1 MRISK
6 RHLRRIIKEALTSY
20 ESEIGAPSEFVEAN
34 WVPWLEER
42 GLTADDL
49 DDLAHHAGAPDRSWL
64 EARPPSD
71 GMIGPADLELW
82 AKDQTAAREIL
93 STRAGDYSSSPYGKK
108 VNEGARRG
116 SKVKITKRQL
126 KRIIREQMAATSY
139 QGNLDPEIALVN
151 TVRDL
156 VGNNVMFFDFKNEL
170 LAAGFDGTEVTTEP
184 ISMVTVPDINGKMF
198 VITSKRNVEGPDHV
212 VGSYAIGPLE

>member
-1 MRISK
+1 M
-6 RHLRRIIKEALTSY
+6 
-20 ESEIGAPSEFVEAN
+20 
-34 WVPWLEER
+34 
-42 GLTADDL
+42 
-49 DDLAHHAGAPDRSWL
+49 
-64 EARPPSD
+64 
-71 GMIGPADLELW
+71 
-82 AKDQTAAREIL
+82 
-93 STRAGDYSSSPYGKK
+93 
-108 VNEGARRG
+108 
-116 SKVKITKRQL
+116 KITKRQL
-126 KRIIREQMAATSY
+126 RRIIREQMASTSY

-198 VITSKRNVEGPDHV
+198 VITSKRNVEGADHV